1 MKIIKKLSIL
11 ILISL
16 FMVNISSTN
25 FISNAAKLSD
35 DVDGFQADITANAV
49 SKTASLKTVVNR
61 LLGFLRIISALV
73 LLLVLGTTGYKYIVA
88 TPEIKGELKKR
99 MLPVIIG
106 IILVFSAASIAAF
119 ILGAIGG

>member
-25 FISNAAKLSD
+25 FISNAAQLSD

-73 LLLVLGTTGYKYIVA
+73 LVLVLGTTGYKYIVA

>member
-16 FMVNISSTN
+16 CMVNISSTN

-73 LLLVLGTTGYKYIVA
+73 LVLVLGTTGYKYIVA

>member
-73 LLLVLGTTGYKYIVA
+73 LVLVLGTTGYKYIVA

-119 ILGAIGG
+119 ILGAIGV

>member
-35 DVDGFQADITANAV
+35 DVDGFQADITADAV

-73 LLLVLGTTGYKYIVA
+73 LVLVLGTTGYKYIVA

>member
-73 LLLVLGTTGYKYIVA
+73 LVLVLGTTGYKYIVA

>member
-35 DVDGFQADITANAV
+35 DVDGFQADITADAV

-73 LLLVLGTTGYKYIVA
+73 LVLVLGTTGYKYIVA

-119 ILGAIGG
+119 ILEAIGG

>member
-25 FISNAAKLSD
+25 FTSNAAKLSD
-35 DVDGFQADITANAV
+35 DVDGFQANITADAV
-49 SKTASLKTVVNR
+49 SKTVSLKTVVNR
-61 LLGFLRIISALV
+61 LLGFLRIISALALV
-73 LLLVLGTTGYKYIVA
+73 LILGTTGYKYIVA

-119 ILGAIGG
+119 ILGAVGG